1 MEIKRI
7 LKEFTELED
16 SKKEILKEN
25 ISNFVKEKNK
35 CLGMHYSTFSF
46 VKDETKCVE
55 KRYLDILLKDLDF
68 DLENRMKLAALIEE
82 AYHISFKSKDI
93 LNYQKPTSTALIPDM
108 SNTIE
113 AMKYYKEQEESKEE
127 YAELDELLNKSDLD
141 EEDKNKLKLN
151 IKKLANTKLNILI
164 TGGTGVGKSS
174 TINSLF
180 NMGDEYKQEFS
191 EIGTTSKPQ
200 TMEIKKYEIG
210 RNLVLWD
217 SPGLGDGI
225 KDSEH
230 IAKINKKLHEKDSKG
245 NALIDLVLVIV
256 DAKTRDLGTTY
267 YLITNVIIPALG
279 ENAKDRILIA
289 LNKCDQ
295 ALEGDFW
302 VKGDSPYPEEELI
315 KYLDE
320 SVKIISDR
328 IYETTSVRI
337 EPIYYSSGKS
347 RNGIQENPYN
357 LGKLL
362 NFIIDYTPSKKRA
375 VFKGKIN
382 ENKNNWKS
390 NEKVKPNT
398 NNFNSSRNQTNN
410 HTYNQ
415 TDNTTKDYKA
425 LADEKIEKSF
435 WDNLCDGVG
444 KAVDFVVENKEK
456 IMAGITTAFAIGKE
470 VLSFFA
476 SSKKK

>member
-7 LKEFTELED
+7 LKEFTDLEE

-25 ISNFVKEKNK
+25 ILNFVKEKSKPTIFAN
-35 CLGMHYSTFSF
+35 LMLSTCP
-46 VKDETKCVE
+46 KE
-55 KRYLDILLKDLDF
+55 YLDILLKDLDF

-108 SNTIE
+108 SNITE
-113 AMKYYKEQEESKEE
+113 VMKYYKEQEESKEE
-127 YAELDELLNKSDLD
+127 YTELDEILNKSDLD
-141 EEDKNKLKLN
+141 EEDKTKLKLN

-267 YLITNVIIPALG
+267 HLITNVIIPALG

-362 NFIIDYTPSKKRA
+362 DFIIDYTPSKKRA

-398 NNFNSSRNQTNN
+398 NNFNSSNNQSTS
-410 HTYNQ
+410 
-415 TDNTTKDYKA
+415 TTKDYKA

-456 IMAGITTAFAIGKE
+456 IMAVGGFL
-470 VLSFFA
+470 LSAVNKIF
-476 SSKKK
+476 KK

>member
-7 LKEFTELED
+7 LKEFTDLEE

-25 ISNFVKEKNK
+25 ILNFVKEKSKPTIFAN
-35 CLGMHYSTFSF
+35 LMLSTCP
-46 VKDETKCVE
+46 KE
-55 KRYLDILLKDLDF
+55 YLDILLKDLDF

-108 SNTIE
+108 SNITE
-113 AMKYYKEQEESKEE
+113 VMKYYKEQEESKEE
-127 YAELDELLNKSDLD
+127 YAELDEILNKSDLD
-141 EEDKNKLKLN
+141 EEDKTKLKLN

-230 IAKINKKLHEKDSKG
+230 IAKINKKLHEKDIKG
-245 NALIDLVLVIV
+245 NALIDLVLIIV

-267 YLITNVIIPALG
+267 HLITNVIIPALG

-362 NFIIDYTPSKKRA
+362 KFIVDYTPSKKRA

-398 NNFNSSRNQTNN
+398 NNFNSSNNQSTS
-410 HTYNQ
+410 
-415 TDNTTKDYKA
+415 TTKDYKA
-425 LADEKIEKSF
+425 LADEKIEKSL

-456 IMAGITTAFAIGKE
+456 IMAVGGFL
-470 VLSFFA
+470 LSAVNKIF
-476 SSKKK
+476 KK

>member
-7 LKEFTELED
+7 LKEFTDLEE

-25 ISNFVKEKNK
+25 ILNFVKEKSKPTIFAN
-35 CLGMHYSTFSF
+35 LMLSTCP
-46 VKDETKCVE
+46 KE
-55 KRYLDILLKDLDF
+55 YLDILLKDLDF

-93 LNYQKPTSTALIPDM
+93 LNYQKPTSTALIPDI
-108 SNTIE
+108 SNITE
-113 AMKYYKEQEESKEE
+113 VMKYYKEQEESKEE

-141 EEDKNKLKLN
+141 EEDKTKLKLN

-267 YLITNVIIPALG
+267 HLITNVIIPALG

-362 NFIIDYTPSKKRA
+362 NFIIDYTPIKKRA
-375 VFKGKIN
+375 VFKGKVN

-398 NNFNSSRNQTNN
+398 NNFNSSNNQSTS
-410 HTYNQ
+410 
-415 TDNTTKDYKA
+415 TTKDYKA
-425 LADEKIEKSF
+425 LADEKIEKSL
-435 WDNLCDGVG
+435 WDNLCDNVE

-456 IMAGITTAFAIGKE
+456 IMAVGGFL
-470 VLSFFA
+470 LSAVNKIF
-476 SSKKK
+476 KK

>member
-7 LKEFTELED
+7 LTEFTDLEE

-25 ISNFVKEKNK
+25 ILNFVKEKSKPTIFAN
-35 CLGMHYSTFSF
+35 LMLSTCP
-46 VKDETKCVE
+46 KE
-55 KRYLDILLKDLDF
+55 YLDILLKDLDF

-108 SNTIE
+108 SNITE
-113 AMKYYKEQEESKEE
+113 VMKYYKEQEESKEE

-141 EEDKNKLKLN
+141 EEDKTKLKLN

-191 EIGTTSKPQ
+191 EIGTTNKPQ

-210 RNLVLWD
+210 KNLVLWD

-245 NALIDLVLVIV
+245 NALIDLVLIIV

-267 YLITNVIIPALG
+267 HLITNVIIPALG

-362 NFIIDYTPSKKRA
+362 KFIVDYTPSKKRA

-398 NNFNSSRNQTNN
+398 NNFNSSRNQT
-410 HTYNQ
+410 TS
-415 TDNTTKDYKA
+415 TTKDYKA
-425 LADEKIEKSF
+425 LADEKIEKSL
-435 WDNLCDGVG
+435 WDNLCDGIE

-456 IMAGITTAFAIGKE
+456 IMAVGGFL
-470 VLSFFA
+470 LSAVNKIF
-476 SSKKK
+476 KK

>member
-7 LKEFTELED
+7 LKEFTDLEEI
-16 SKKEILKEN
+16 KKEILKEN
-25 ISNFVKEKNK
+25 ILNFVKEKSKPTIFAN
-35 CLGMHYSTFSF
+35 LMLSTCP
-46 VKDETKCVE
+46 KE
-55 KRYLDILLKDLDF
+55 YLDILLKDLDF

-93 LNYQKPTSTALIPDM
+93 LNYQKPTSTALIPDI
-108 SNTIE
+108 SNITE
-113 AMKYYKEQEESKEE
+113 VMKYYKEQEESKEE
-127 YAELDELLNKSDLD
+127 YTELDELLNKSDLD

-267 YLITNVIIPALG
+267 HLITNVIIPALG

-362 NFIIDYTPSKKRA
+362 DFIIDYTPSKKRA

-398 NNFNSSRNQTNN
+398 NNFNSSNNQSTS
-410 HTYNQ
+410 
-415 TDNTTKDYKA
+415 TTKDYKA
-425 LADEKIEKSF
+425 LADEKIEKSL
-435 WDNLCDGVG
+435 WDNLCDGLG

-470 VLSFFA
+470 VISLFT